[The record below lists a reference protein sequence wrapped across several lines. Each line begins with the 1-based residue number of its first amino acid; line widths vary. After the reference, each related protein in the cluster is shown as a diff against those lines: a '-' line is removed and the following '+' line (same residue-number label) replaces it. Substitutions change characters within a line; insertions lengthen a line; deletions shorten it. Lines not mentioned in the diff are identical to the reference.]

1 MHFEYNRNTII
12 MENLSKFTD
21 SYLKQELK
29 KLKTQKI
36 ALGVSGILLGSV
48 VGFVTS
54 KKAASKKDKILRSSF
69 FGIGAGVVSILISIS
84 IYNEKIEKIELELYK
99 RSQAIVK

>member
-1 MHFEYNRNTII
+1 

-36 ALGVSGILLGSV
+36 GLGVSGILLGSV
-48 VGFVTS
+48 VGFV
-54 KKAASKKDKILRSSF
+54 
-69 FGIGAGVVSILISIS
+69 
-84 IYNEKIEKIELELYK
+84 
-99 RSQAIVK
+99 